1 MDAVSTGDVV
11 HVVHARRGGPVSIYL
26 GQRQPG
32 VSARALST
40 MPSTPPKPSR
50 HSASRRGARVPG
62 ESMPSA
68 FWDPKK
74 AEELLNKSNERKK
87 PMELNWGDVV
97 QSAAMAEF
105 TKKDEE

>member
-1 MDAVSTGDVV
+1 
-11 HVVHARRGGPVSIYL
+11 
-26 GQRQPG
+26 
-32 VSARALST
+32 
-40 MPSTPPKPSR
+40 
-50 HSASRRGARVPG
+50 
-62 ESMPSA
+62 MPSA